1 MFTKNKDDSANG
13 ISPVQDAVRGASSKP
28 ASRVG
33 ASIIC
38 SDVKIVG
45 SIESQGAVQID
56 GHLEGDITA
65 SDITIGASGQMVGEV
80 RAESLRVKGVVEGTI
95 RARRV
100 ELESGAQVTGDILHG
115 ALIIQPEATFEGQ
128 VKRHDNPLSEATS
141 SNRVTPINGAGD
153 TAQSNGSARPLLA
166 DTKN

>member
-13 ISPVQDAVRGASSKP
+13 VSQVQDAVRGASSKP

-56 GHLEGDITA
+56 GQLEGNITA
-65 SDITIGASGQMVGEV
+65 SDVTIGASGHMIGEV
-80 RAESLRVKGVVEGTI
+80 HAESLRVKGVVEGTI

-115 ALIIQPEATFEGQ
+115 ALIIHPEASFEGQ
-128 VKRHDNPLSEATS
+128 VKRQDNPLNEASS
-141 SNRVTPINGAGD
+141 SNRVTPLNGSGD
-153 TAQSNGSARPLLA
+153 ASQSNGSARPLLA
-166 DTKN
+166 DSNN